1 VVDKVALGQ
10 VFLRVLRFSPVSII
24 PPAFSILIYHPGD
37 EQYVR
42 LVAAVQRRSLNPKK
56 SISQDK
62 ESSISQAPCLS
73 LSYHY
78 DFPYG
83 SSCNINLLLF
93 NVISEEVTNLSIVN
107 DIESILRTVL
117 QRVMQDPSAVMTD

>member
-1 VVDKVALGQ
+1 MI
-10 VFLRVLRFSPVSII
+10 FS
-24 PPAFSILIYHPGD
+24 
-37 EQYVR
+37 
-42 LVAAVQRRSLNPKK
+42 
-56 SISQDK
+56 
-62 ESSISQAPCLS
+62 
-73 LSYHY
+73 
-78 DFPYG
+78 YG